1 MNKAEKTR
9 QFIIEKTAPIFNRKG
24 FAGTSLFDITEATGL
39 TKGSIYGNFENKDAV
54 ALEVFK
60 YNVAKMQAKFDAQ
73 IHSEPTAKGKLLAYA
88 AFYEKNAVQLFP
100 DGGCPILNTAI
111 EADDT
116 HQELKNAAV
125 TSLMFWKKNLEQI
138 IFSGIQHQ
146 EFKASTNPEEAALAI
161 LAIIEG
167 AMMISKLTGK
177 LNYMNS
183 LMGTLRYYIYSL

>member
-1 MNKAEKTR
+1 MSKAEKTR
-9 QFIIEKTAPIFNRKG
+9 QFIIEKTASVFNRKG

-60 YNVAKMQAKFDAQ
+60 YNVAKMQAKFDTE
-73 IHSEPTAKGKLLAYA
+73 IHSVPTSKGKLLAYA
-88 AFYEKNAVQLFP
+88 DFYEKNAAKLFP

-116 HQELKNAAV
+116 HLDLKNAAA
-125 TSLMFWKKNLEQI
+125 TSLLFWKKNLEQI
-138 IFSGIQHQ
+138 IFSGIQSQ

-167 AMMISKLTGK
+167 AMMITKLTGK